1 LFNSNSSNLLGS
13 GGVYNNNIHSDTL
26 AQLLR
31 SSDIIH
37 NENSAPSPLSA
48 TSSINPYHLGDL
60 FNNSQVFKGMP
71 EGIYSYL
78 NTNMNSKNNGDD
90 ADRGLPSSLAGHS
103 YDSRFKW
110 ANNLDDAQSSFKAKA
125 NGDPSV
131 LSLSPT
137 DNMPNT
143 SYSNHVGAMSNL
155 SGSINA
161 QGTISESR
169 SPLSDAEK
177 RRPSHDINIVDGDK
191 AVKKRRR
198 QEKNREAAQLFRQ
211 RQKAK
216 VHELERAVDDLTCNN
231 SEYRMKMEILAF
243 ENKILKDQLFYLK
256 NLVSSGI
263 LITSMPSVPAFSP
276 VAAVPNDKGDVSAL
290 MMNGNRTALP
300 GLLQPPACITAKPPG
315 LAPVAPPIVPSSGVT
330 ASAATVSTAAVA
342 TTMTPAATVPITNAP
357 KSPVPA
363 PTAPGSIAPASI
375 QLPATA
381 STQVVTPAI
390 SIVQTASAANTGSN
404 PVKTTPIS
412 TSTSTSTNVAV
423 TTRSNTPTPPPGTIQ
438 ATTTVEAKSI

>member
-1 LFNSNSSNLLGS
+1 
-13 GGVYNNNIHSDTL
+13 
-26 AQLLR
+26 
-31 SSDIIH
+31 
-37 NENSAPSPLSA
+37 
-48 TSSINPYHLGDL
+48 
-60 FNNSQVFKGMP
+60 MP

-78 NTNMNSKNNGDD
+78 NTNMNSKSNGDD
-90 ADRGLPSSLAGHS
+90 ADRGSLAGHS

-110 ANNLDDAQSSFKAKA
+110 TNNLDDAQNSFKAKT
-125 NGDPSV
+125 NGDPSI

-137 DNMPNT
+137 DNMPNP
-143 SYSNHVGAMSNL
+143 SYSNHVGAMPNL

-161 QGTISESR
+161 QGTISDSK
-169 SPLSDAEK
+169 SPISDAEK

-263 LITSMPSVPAFSP
+263 LITSMPSVPTFSP

-290 MMNGNRTALP
+290 VLNGNRAALP

-315 LAPVAPPIVPSSGVT
+315 LPPVAPIVPPPGIT
-330 ASAATVSTAAVA
+330 AAPTVSTAAVSTA
-342 TTMTPAATVPITNAP
+342 IIPAATVPTAPTP
-357 KSPVPA
+357 KSP
-363 PTAPGSIAPASI
+363 APASVPVPIAPPSI
-375 QLPATA
+375 QPPATNNSQVVPSAVPVAQPASTTNAVNYPAQTTSTSSSTA
-381 STQVVTPAI
+381 ST
-390 SIVQTASAANTGSN
+390 STA
-404 PVKTTPIS
+404 
-412 TSTSTSTNVAV
+412 NVAV
-423 TTRSNTPTPPPGTIQ
+423 TVRSTTPTPSANTIQ
-438 ATTTVEAKSI
+438 ATPVETKSI